1 MSCLGIYMK
10 YVPFT
15 EWSAEPTQ
23 DIYENFMNTGE
34 AGKVIQLRITWVRIC
49 VIHSVSFKL
58 H

>member
-1 MSCLGIYMK
+1 MK

-34 AGKVIQLRITWVRIC
+34 AGKEIQLRITWVRIC